1 MRIAYLDG
9 SSGISGDM
17 FLAAVLD
24 AGVAPKRML
33 EQLRKISV
41 GFYEFK
47 RSLVMRRGIAGT
59 RVEIRDPGGHQHRHL
74 SKIEKIIDD
83 SALSNSVK
91 DRSIRIFRR
100 LGEVEAKLHNQPVEK
115 VHFHEVGA
123 LDTILDV
130 VGACVGFELLEIDQL
145 FSSALNVG
153 GGRVEAAHGTLP
165 VPAPATAEL
174 LKEIPVY
181 SSGVEGELV
190 TPTGAAIVTTLA
202 TSFGPMPAMRI
213 SSIGYGAG
221 EKDFP
226 NHPNIARLFIG
237 EAVEVEQARTAFD
250 TGEDE
255 IVTVI
260 EANVDDMS
268 PQVYGFFAERA
279 LAAGALDVTCAPIQ
293 MKKNR
298 PGMMITLLAEPDR
311 SEDLARLVFEQ
322 TTTIGVR
329 IYQARRKVLTRQI
342 VTVESTYGPVNVKV
356 AWLDG
361 KVMNVS
367 PEYEDCRRIA
377 EEKEVPLKQVLVAAQ
392 AASLLAQPAA
402 IGGTYENPAPVSEVP
417 EFVQSTDAPESSNLI
432 PEPVEGEA
440 EETGSAEAE
449 SAPGEAAREP
459 ETERSSTPAARASRD
474 EEPADQSAP
483 AKTSD
488 E

>member
-1 MRIAYLDG
+1 M
-9 SSGISGDM
+9 
-17 FLAAVLD
+17 
-24 AGVAPKRML
+24 
-33 EQLRKISV
+33 
-41 GFYEFK
+41 
-47 RSLVMRRGIAGT
+47 
-59 RVEIRDPGGHQHRHL
+59 
-74 SKIEKIIDD
+74 
-83 SALSNSVK
+83 
-91 DRSIRIFRR
+91 
-100 LGEVEAKLHNQPVEK
+100 
-115 VHFHEVGA
+115 
-123 LDTILDV
+123 
-130 VGACVGFELLEIDQL
+130 
-145 FSSALNVG
+145 
-153 GGRVEAAHGTLP
+153 
-165 VPAPATAEL
+165 
-174 LKEIPVY
+174 
-181 SSGVEGELV
+181 
-190 TPTGAAIVTTLA
+190 
-202 TSFGPMPAMRI
+202 
-213 SSIGYGAG
+213 
-221 EKDFP
+221 
-226 NHPNIARLFIG
+226 
-237 EAVEVEQARTAFD
+237 
-250 TGEDE
+250 
-255 IVTVI
+255 
-260 EANVDDMS
+260 
-268 PQVYGFFAERA
+268 
-279 LAAGALDVTCAPIQ
+279 
-293 MKKNR
+293 
-298 PGMMITLLAEPDR
+298 
-311 SEDLARLVFEQ
+311 
-322 TTTIGVR
+322 R